1 MKSTNS
7 PRSLCPEINS
17 GSSGRVSR
25 MKELSLWRRVSSSG
39 GRFFVLS
46 IAFHL
51 LLIGG
56 ACIWVVQSSA
66 KQRKLNF
73 SGATKPAPSVPEVSH
88 EYKVQQDRR
97 DQTAP
102 QLSPVKIT
110 TTFEGAKMAIPEL
123 ALAPASTA
131 VMASAIG
138 GMTGVTGAMNAATAK
153 GVMNSGASGAQTN
166 AGLNIFGFRGA
177 GTLKGL
183 PGRLYDL
190 KQSRERVVTEANS
203 NNSSLKILKKFE
215 EKGYDRSVLESF
227 FVAPDELTASRFWI
241 PSIPASTMA
250 KCFNVEKD
258 VRPNCLVLHYK
269 AKIVPPK
276 EGTYRFVGFG
286 DDFLGIKCDGKLILP
301 FDRKGSRVYLR
312 GEKAGA
318 LYEVTKRG
326 HAVSDPIR
334 LSKNQSCDFEVVLSK
349 WSGGLTG
356 FSLLVEREEDLAK
369 YKRTSEGYPIIPIFE
384 TDISAPIPEDAG
396 RPGMPTVLPEY
407 DPVRLVWKVLK
418 N

>member
-1 MKSTNS
+1 
-7 PRSLCPEINS
+7 
-17 GSSGRVSR
+17 
-25 MKELSLWRRVSSSG
+25 
-39 GRFFVLS
+39 
-46 IAFHL
+46 
-51 LLIGG
+51 
-56 ACIWVVQSSA
+56 
-66 KQRKLNF
+66 
-73 SGATKPAPSVPEVSH
+73 
-88 EYKVQQDRR
+88 
-97 DQTAP
+97 
-102 QLSPVKIT
+102 
-110 TTFEGAKMAIPEL
+110 
-123 ALAPASTA
+123 
-131 VMASAIG
+131 
-138 GMTGVTGAMNAATAK
+138 MN
-153 GVMNSGASGAQTN
+153 
-166 AGLNIFGFRGA
+166 LFGFRST

-190 KQSRERVVTEANS
+190 KQSREKVVTEANF
-203 NNSSLKILKKFE
+203 NNSSLKILRKFE

-250 KCFNVEKD
+250 KCFDVEKD

-269 AKIVPPK
+269 AKIVAPK

-318 LYEVTKRG
+318 LYEVTKKG
-326 HAVSDPIR
+326 HAVSDPVR
-334 LSKNQSCDFEVVLSK
+334 LSKNQGCDFEVVLSK

-356 FSLLVEREEDLAK
+356 FSLLVEREEDLPK
-369 YKRTSEGYPIIPIFE
+369 YKRTPEGLPIIPIFE